1 VIDETRVEEFVG
13 QLAGHMTG
21 GAVALSVWLGDELGY
36 YRALAGTGARSADDV
51 AAATGCNARLTRE
64 WLDSQA
70 AAGIV
75 TYDAGTDAYAMSDE
89 VAMVLADDTSP
100 AFMARG
106 MNALMAMMIDG
117 QRLADAFRGDGGF
130 SWGDHHECLFRGTEW
145 FFRPGYRA
153 FLTTAWIPSL
163 DGVEERLLEGA
174 RVADVGCGHG
184 ASVVVLADTYPN
196 STIHGF
202 DFHAASI
209 ETARARAGE
218 AGVTG
223 NTQFGV
229 AGAKEYEG
237 SYDLICFFDCLH
249 DMGDPVGIARYARE
263 HLEPGGTVL
272 LVEPM
277 ALDDRATNIAENPLA
292 ALLYTASSAICTPNS
307 LSQEVGLGLG
317 AQAGEARLRGVF
329 EEAGFTHFRRATET
343 PLNMVLEARA

>member
-1 VIDETRVEEFVG
+1 V
-13 QLAGHMTG
+13 
-21 GAVALSVWLGDELGY
+21 
-36 YRALAGTGARSADDV
+36 
-51 AAATGCNARLTRE
+51 
-64 WLDSQA
+64 
-70 AAGIV
+70 
-75 TYDAGTDAYAMSDE
+75 
-89 VAMVLADDTSP
+89 VLP
-100 AFMARG
+100 
-106 MNALMAMMIDG
+106 
-117 QRLADAFRGDGGF
+117 
-130 SWGDHHECLFRGTEW
+130 
-145 FFRPGYRA
+145 PGYRA
-153 FLTTAWIPSL
+153 FLTTAWIPAL

-184 ASVVVLADTYPN
+184 ASVVVMADTYPN

-202 DFHAASI
+202 DFHEASI

-229 AGAKEYEG
+229 AGAKEYDG

-263 HLEPGGTVL
+263 HLEPDGTVL

-292 ALLYTASSAICTPNS
+292 ALLYTASSAICMPNS

-317 AQAGEARLRGVF
+317 AQAGEARLRAVF
-329 EEAGFTHFRRATET
+329 EEARFTHFRRASET
-343 PLNMVLEARA
+343 PLNMILEARA